1 MLLSCEQQK
10 QCARFGE
17 IARYRTTL
25 STKSHFVGDQFLR
38 DFPFEGALI
47 GTPCSWLWYSV
58 LKLVSLKIVWN
69 YAQFSVVRMEV
80 PSAVLELQV

>member
-1 MLLSCEQQK
+1 VCSLRGNSKVSHYPEH
-10 QCARFGE
+10 E
-17 IARYRTTL
+17 IPFCGG
-25 STKSHFVGDQFLR
+25 SILR

-47 GTPCSWLWYSV
+47 GTPCASWLWYSV